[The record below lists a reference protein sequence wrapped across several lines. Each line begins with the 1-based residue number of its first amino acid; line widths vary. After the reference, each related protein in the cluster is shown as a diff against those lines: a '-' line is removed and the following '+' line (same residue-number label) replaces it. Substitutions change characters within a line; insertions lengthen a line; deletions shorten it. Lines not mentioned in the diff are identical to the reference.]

1 MRSLHSSK
9 YAKLPDEEKEVRKKE
24 HMDDEAQ
31 QEGTALAD
39 VSLSGE
45 TIDLK
50 IESEVEDKDMNINFT
65 KLTSRYNL
73 MSQLFGVKKNQSN
86 GLLNPADIFNAK
98 NQKGIGM
105 ANKSVKSDKE
115 IEEII
120 YESGICVRGM
130 IMNGKSESEMHQMID
145 VSEEYRQKMF
155 DECKRHFLQENG
167 VANGDTTKRSEVFRA
182 YQLSIKEDDRL
193 KGTWSLQ
200 QYEKQYTAALAA
212 AVRAANPNWKNGD
225 SFDASILDS
234 VTRESVE
241 SSLMKS
247 GNTLVKRSSVSGSSL
262 DIQV

>member
-1 MRSLHSSK
+1 
-9 YAKLPDEEKEVRKKE
+9 
-24 HMDDEAQ
+24 
-31 QEGTALAD
+31 
-39 VSLSGE
+39 
-45 TIDLK
+45 
-50 IESEVEDKDMNINFT
+50 MNINFNFSN
-65 KLTSRYNL
+65 LSSRYNL

-86 GLLNPADIFNAK
+86 GLLNPADIFKAK

-115 IEEII
+115 IEEML
-120 YESGICVRGM
+120 YESGVCVRGM
-130 IMNGKSESEMHQMID
+130 IINGKSESEWHQMID

-167 VANGDTTKRSEVFRA
+167 VANGDTTRRSEVFRA

-193 KGTWSLQ
+193 KGTWSLE
-200 QYEKQYTAALAA
+200 QYERQYRLAFSA

-241 SSLMKS
+241 SQLVKS
-247 GNTLVKRSSVSGSSL
+247 GNTLVRKSSSGSTL

>member
-1 MRSLHSSK
+1 
-9 YAKLPDEEKEVRKKE
+9 
-24 HMDDEAQ
+24 
-31 QEGTALAD
+31 
-39 VSLSGE
+39 
-45 TIDLK
+45 
-50 IESEVEDKDMNINFT
+50 MNINFNFT
-65 KLTSRYNL
+65 NLTSRYNL
-73 MSQLFGVKKNQSN
+73 MSRLFGVKKNQSN
-86 GLLNPADIFNAK
+86 GLLNPADMINAK
-98 NQKGIGM
+98 NQKGIG
-105 ANKSVKSDKE
+105 NKYVKSDKE

-120 YESGICVRGM
+120 YASGICVRGM
-130 IMNGKSESEMHQMID
+130 IMNGKSESEMHQMIG

-167 VANGDTTKRSEVFRA
+167 VANGDTTRRSEVFRA

-241 SSLMKS
+241 ANLAKS

>member
-1 MRSLHSSK
+1 
-9 YAKLPDEEKEVRKKE
+9 
-24 HMDDEAQ
+24 
-31 QEGTALAD
+31 
-39 VSLSGE
+39 
-45 TIDLK
+45 
-50 IESEVEDKDMNINFT
+50 MNINFNFSN
-65 KLTSRYNL
+65 LSSRYNL

-86 GLLNPADIFNAK
+86 GLLNPAKVLNAK
-98 NQKGIGM
+98 NQKGLGM

-167 VANGDTTKRSEVFRA
+167 VANGDTTRRSEVFRA
-182 YQLSIKEDDRL
+182 YQLSIREDDRL
-193 KGTWSLQ
+193 KGTWSLE
-200 QYEKQYTAALAA
+200 QYERQYRLALSA
-212 AVRAANPNWKNGD
+212 AVKAANPNWKNGD

-241 SSLMKS
+241 SQLVKS
-247 GNTLVKRSSVSGSSL
+247 GNTLVRKSSSGSTL

>member
-1 MRSLHSSK
+1 
-9 YAKLPDEEKEVRKKE
+9 
-24 HMDDEAQ
+24 
-31 QEGTALAD
+31 
-39 VSLSGE
+39 
-45 TIDLK
+45 
-50 IESEVEDKDMNINFT
+50 MNINFNFT
-65 KLTSRYNL
+65 NVTSKYNL
-73 MSQLFGVKKNQSN
+73 MSQMLGTKRQSSS
-86 GLLNPADIFNAK
+86 LLNLSNILSAK
-98 NQKGIGM
+98 NQKGIGL

-130 IMNGKSESEMHQMID
+130 IMNGKSESEMHQMIN

-182 YQLSIKEDDRL
+182 YQLSIKENDRL

-200 QYEKQYTAALAA
+200 QYEKQYSSALAA
-212 AVRAANPNWKNGD
+212 AVKAANPNWKNGD
-225 SFDASILDS
+225 PFDASILDS

-241 SSLMKS
+241 STLVKS

-262 DIQV
+262 DVSV

>member
-1 MRSLHSSK
+1 
-9 YAKLPDEEKEVRKKE
+9 
-24 HMDDEAQ
+24 
-31 QEGTALAD
+31 
-39 VSLSGE
+39 
-45 TIDLK
+45 
-50 IESEVEDKDMNINFT
+50 
-65 KLTSRYNL
+65 

-130 IMNGKSESEMHQMID
+130 IMNGKSESEMHQMIG

-167 VANGDTTKRSEVFRA
+167 VANGDTTKRSEIFRA
-182 YQLSIKEDDRL
+182 YQLSVKEDDRL

-200 QYEKQYTAALAA
+200 QYEKQYTSALAA
-212 AVRAANPNWKNGD
+212 AVKAANPNWKNGD
-225 SFDASILDS
+225 PFDASILDS
-234 VTRESVE
+234 ITRESIE
-241 SSLMKS
+241 STLAQS
-247 GNTLVKRSSVSGSSL
+247 GNTLTRKGVDYS
-262 DIQV
+262 I

>member
-1 MRSLHSSK
+1 
-9 YAKLPDEEKEVRKKE
+9 
-24 HMDDEAQ
+24 
-31 QEGTALAD
+31 
-39 VSLSGE
+39 
-45 TIDLK
+45 
-50 IESEVEDKDMNINFT
+50 MNINFNFT
-65 KLTSRYNL
+65 NLTSRYNL

-86 GLLNPADIFNAK
+86 GLLNPADIFKAK

-115 IEEII
+115 IEEIL
-120 YESGICVRGM
+120 YESGVVVRGM
-130 IMNGKSESEMHQMID
+130 IMNGKSEAEMHQIID

-167 VANGDTTKRSEVFRA
+167 IANGNTTKRSEVFRA

-200 QYEKQYTAALAA
+200 QYEKQYSAALAV
-212 AVRAANPNWKNGD
+212 AVRAVNPNWTYGD

-241 SSLMKS
+241 SQLVVS
-247 GNTLVKRSSVSGSSL
+247 GNTLVKKPSVSGSSIDL
-262 DIQV
+262 QV

>member
-1 MRSLHSSK
+1 
-9 YAKLPDEEKEVRKKE
+9 
-24 HMDDEAQ
+24 
-31 QEGTALAD
+31 
-39 VSLSGE
+39 
-45 TIDLK
+45 
-50 IESEVEDKDMNINFT
+50 MNINYT
-65 KLTSRYNL
+65 NLTSSYNW
-73 MSQLFGVKKNQSN
+73 MSQLFGVKKNQRN
-86 GLLNPADIFNAK
+86 GLLNLTDVINAK
-98 NQKGIGM
+98 NQKIPSI

-167 VANGDTTKRSEVFRA
+167 VANGDTTKRSEIFRA

-200 QYEKQYTAALAA
+200 QYEKQYTSALAA
-212 AVRAANPNWKNGD
+212 AVKAANPNWKNGD
-225 SFDASILDS
+225 SFDTSILDN

-241 SSLMKS
+241 STLVKS
-247 GNTLVKRSSVSGSSL
+247 GNTLVKRSYVSGSSFDL
-262 DIQV
+262 QI

>member
-1 MRSLHSSK
+1 
-9 YAKLPDEEKEVRKKE
+9 
-24 HMDDEAQ
+24 
-31 QEGTALAD
+31 
-39 VSLSGE
+39 
-45 TIDLK
+45 
-50 IESEVEDKDMNINFT
+50 
-65 KLTSRYNL
+65 
-73 MSQLFGVKKNQSN
+73 MSQLFGIKKNQNN
-86 GLLNPADIFNAK
+86 GLKSLTDVLNAK
-98 NQKGIGM
+98 NQKSFGM

-130 IMNGKSESEMHQMID
+130 IINGKSESEWHQMID

-167 VANGDTTKRSEVFRA
+167 VANGDTTRRSEVFRA

-212 AVRAANPNWKNGD
+212 AVRAVNPNWKNGD
-225 SFDASILDS
+225 PFDAGILDS

-241 SSLMKS
+241 SQLVVS
-247 GNTLVKRSSVSGSSL
+247 GNTLAKKPSVPGNSIDL
-262 DIQV
+262 QV